1 MKSILKEHS
10 GRCDQTEVVEIFKEA
25 VTLGYQYWIK
35 NHLTTMDVK
44 TALRL
49 PIFQD
54 LNTTVAIDVDIL
66 WHNTLRIGGYDS
78 GSDAVLETFSKMKN
92 RV

>member
-1 MKSILKEHS
+1 
-10 GRCDQTEVVEIFKEA
+10 VEIFKEA
-25 VTLGYQYWIK
+25 VTLGYQYWIQ

-66 WHNTLRIGGYDS
+66 WHKTLRIGGYDS
-78 GSDAVLETFSKMKN
+78 
-92 RV
+92 

>member
-1 MKSILKEHS
+1 
-10 GRCDQTEVVEIFKEA
+10 
-25 VTLGYQYWIK
+25 
-35 NHLTTMDVK
+35 MDVK

-66 WHNTLRIGGYDS
+66 WHKTLRIGGYDS
-78 GSDAVLETFSKMKN
+78 
-92 RV
+92 